1 MSAAV
6 DVMNVTKKFIKPGLS
21 RREWRGRPTG
31 SFKNGQFLTAGMEE
45 ITVFDR
51 LSFQVDEG
59 EIFGITG
66 QHGSGK
72 TTLIRLLAGLLKP
85 DAGEIRLFGSYF
97 GLHPIQVQP
106 WINRVSVE
114 ASFFKRLSALE
125 NLTRVRESGF
135 RGTEVQQKTIEI
147 LMRLG
152 MDALSMHTPMEN
164 LTHSMLQ
171 KVSIARA
178 LLSRPRLLL
187 LDDPTHDL
195 DAESQVVFQQ
205 LLVELRE
212 ETGATVLLS
221 SQKMAEAESLFDRY
235 IVLDS
240 GIAVIR
246 PSFAVDSLQNTDNI
260 LVLEPCI

>member
-21 RREWRGRPTG
+21 RRAWRGSPMG
-31 SFKNGQFLTAGMEE
+31 SFKNGQFLTAGMDE
-45 ITVFDR
+45 ITVLDR
-51 LSFQVDEG
+51 LSFQADEG

-66 QHGSGK
+66 KPGSGK
-72 TTLIRLLAGLLKP
+72 TTLIRLLAGLLQP
-85 DAGEIRLFGSYF
+85 DEGEIRLFGRDF
-97 GLHPIQVQP
+97 ILHSIQVQP

-135 RGTEVQQKTIEI
+135 HGSEVRQQIVEI
-147 LMRLG
+147 LMRFG
-152 MDALSMHTPMEN
+152 MDSHSMHIPMEN
-164 LTHSMLQ
+164 LTRSMLQ

-187 LDDPTHDL
+187 LDNPTHDL

-205 LLVELRE
+205 LLIELRE

-221 SQKMAEAESLFDRY
+221 TQNRTEVESLCDRF
-235 IVLDS
+235 IFLSS
-240 GIAVIR
+240 GDAVIE
-246 PSFAVDSLQNTDNI
+246 PSVAVDSLQKAAKI
-260 LVLEPCI
+260 LVLETCI